1 MATFKGNEG
10 VVLIGTDAMAEV
22 ISFSVD
28 ETADTIEDTA
38 MGDTAKTYKA
48 SFTDFSGS
56 VETYF
61 DDTDTNGQNTFLIG
75 DTVSLALQMVG
86 NTSGDHKLS
95 GSAIITGR
103 DISVAA
109 DGMVEATF
117 SMQITGGLTEGTVA

>member
-61 DDTDTNGQNTFLIG
+61 DDTDTAHNNCTAGSSITLN
-75 DTVSLALQMVG
+75 LQMEG
-86 NTSGDHKLS
+86 NTSGDHKLT
-95 GSAIITGR
+95 GSAIVTSR
-103 DISVAA
+103 SVGVSS
-109 DGMVEATF
+109 DGIVTATYSF
-117 SMQITGGLTEGTVA
+117 QGTGGLTETTVT